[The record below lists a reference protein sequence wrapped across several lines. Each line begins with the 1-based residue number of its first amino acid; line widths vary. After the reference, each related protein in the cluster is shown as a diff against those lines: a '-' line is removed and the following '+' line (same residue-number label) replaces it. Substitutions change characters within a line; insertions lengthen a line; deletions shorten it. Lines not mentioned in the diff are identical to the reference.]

1 MIETTINYSVI
12 IPAYFSSGFITELL
26 STIPGRN
33 DIEVIVVD
41 DSSDSGEYVM
51 LRKVVKNQNKQA
63 RVVKNVNKKGVC
75 GARNTGLSHASGK
88 WIIFADSDDVFYTKE
103 LSDKM
108 NEYSDTDYDQV
119 LFRYDSKMAE
129 GEGIAGRHKHAD
141 FIFQRYRKSSPLV
154 VLLNTGT
161 VYMRFIKRSLVI
173 SENIKFRDEYKIA
186 EDAIFVTEVTS
197 QSKKYTLDEA
207 VLYTVRDRTDS
218 VTRKMDYDLF
228 KNWIDAQKMRNTLVQ
243 KIPNDF
249 NKKSALQTKLV
260 ILLKALNQ
268 LGIIRTIRLNRY
280 VKLAHIPL
288 VRSDEV
294 IFLVKRLWRQ
304 R

>member
-1 MIETTINYSVI
+1 MIETTINFSIV
-12 IPAYFSSGFITELL
+12 IPAYFSSEFITELL

-33 DIEVIVVD
+33 DIEVIIVD
-41 DSSDSGEYVM
+41 DSSDSREYTM
-51 LRKVVKNQNKQA
+51 LRKVVKNQNK
-63 RVVKNVNKKGVC
+63 RVLVVKNVNKKGVC

-88 WIIFADSDDVFYTKE
+88 WIIFADSDDMFYTKE

-119 LFRYDSKMAE
+119 LFRYDSKMAG
-129 GEGIAGRHKHAD
+129 GESMAGRHKHAD
-141 FIFQRYRKSSPLV
+141 FIFQRYSKSSPLV
-154 VLLNTGT
+154 VLFNTGT
-161 VYMRFIKRSLVI
+161 VYMRFIKRSLII
-173 SENIKFRDEYKIA
+173 SGNIKFRDEYRIA
-186 EDAIFVTEVTS
+186 EDAIFVTDVTS
-197 QSKKYTLDEA
+197 QSKKYILDET
-207 VLYTVRDRTDS
+207 VLYTVCDRADS

-260 ILLKALNQ
+260 ILLKALSQ
-268 LGIIRTIRLNRY
+268 LGIKRTMRLNCYAR
-280 VKLAHIPL
+280 LSHIPL

-294 IFLVKRLWRQ
+294 IFLVKRLWR
-304 R
+304 